1 MTSRKSKSKKDLQK
15 QLVNLE
21 DQLKRALADYDNLEK
36 RVISRRQELVEL
48 ARVEILDKLLSVLDD
63 LERAETH
70 LKDKGLTMAANQFR
84 GVLKSEGVEE
94 IEAREGVFDP
104 EKMDCVS
111 LVSGKKNRVV
121 KVTQKGYILK
131 KRVIRPAKVE
141 VGKGKPKIKD

>member
-15 QLVNLE
+15 QLVNLK

-36 RVISRRQELVEL
+36 RVVSRRQELVEL

-70 LKDKGLTMAANQFR
+70 LKDRGLTMTVDQFR

-94 IEAREGVFDP
+94 IEAEGRNFDP

-141 VGKGKPKIKD
+141 VGRGKK